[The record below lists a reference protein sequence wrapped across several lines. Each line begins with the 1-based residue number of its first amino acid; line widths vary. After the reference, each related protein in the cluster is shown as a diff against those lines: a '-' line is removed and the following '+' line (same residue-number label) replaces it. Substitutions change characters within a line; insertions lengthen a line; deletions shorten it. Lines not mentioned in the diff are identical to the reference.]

1 MLIIGLLPFVIYA
14 SIVVIGMAVSLAFG
28 PLHPPDDRPR
38 PINREKFATLECGNL
53 TPEQREAIRL
63 EWYERHK
70 GSGNAATLRGYEL
83 AKDAVARATTDRKP
97 LR

>member
-1 MLIIGLLPFVIYA
+1 MNMLIIGLLPFVIYA

-53 TPEQREAIRL
+53 TPERPCPINPSLGLLFGQLAIL
-63 EWYERHK
+63 PK
-70 GSGNAATLRGYEL
+70 KSVGA
-83 AKDAVARATTDRKP
+83 
-97 LR
+97 